1 MRVTNVTLERVTN
14 VTLDMQ
20 TCLSMLCAGQSQDCP
35 DPCFAHE
42 QSLVCAANPW
52 FIPQTMDPG
61 FVPQTMDPG
70 FAQDNPRI
78 AQIHAL
84 RVKYMYKILVWANF
98 VA

>member
-1 MRVTNVTLERVTN
+1 
-14 VTLDMQ
+14 MQ

-52 FIPQTMDPG
+52 F
-61 FVPQTMDPG
+61 VPQTMDPG
-70 FAQDNPRI
+70 FAQDNPGI

-84 RVKYMYKILVWANF
+84 RVTYIQEDQNDVMPVTGRE
-98 VA
+98 